1 MLEPTGNT
9 ADGSTTGQIDATAPT
24 IIINAPG
31 SDNDTTPTLT
41 GTTDATPGSTVTLT
55 ITDSAGNTQT
65 VTAIVQ
71 ADGTYSADVPAEL
84 AEGEFTINASVTDE
98 AGNTDTDTGTL
109 VIDTTAPTV
118 AINDL
123 TTNDTTPELTG
134 TVNDPNAIVVVTI
147 DGNDYT
153 ATNNN
158 NGTWTLADDVVAT
171 LAEGSY
177 PTSVSATDAAG
188 NTVTNSGTV
197 VIDTTAPTVA
207 INDLTTNDTTPE
219 LTGTVNDPNAIVVV
233 TIDGNDYTA
242 TNNGNGTW
250 TLADDV
256 VATLAEGS
264 YPTSVSATDAAGNTV
279 TNSGTVVIDTT
290 APTVGIDD
298 LTTNDT
304 TPELTGTVNDPNA
317 VVVVTID
324 GNDYT
329 ATNNGNG
336 TWTLADNI
344 VALLAEGNYTAT
356 VTATDAVGNS
366 DSATGSIVID
376 TSIDEKNNGQTVTFD
391 SISNDSGVAG
401 DFITSDSTL
410 IFNGT
415 VDLGDNT
422 TLTVSV
428 DGTSYTF
435 GTDPELTIDGSGNW
449 SLDLT
454 GTPLPAGTY
463 AVVATVTDEVGNSA
477 STASQNVV
485 VQALDAINDGNA
497 VDMGEPV
504 VTVNPPETTSNDCRY
519 WRPCFNNA

>member
-1 MLEPTGNT
+1 M
-9 ADGSTTGQIDATAPT
+9 
-24 IIINAPG
+24 
-31 SDNDTTPTLT
+31 
-41 GTTDATPGSTVTLT
+41 
-55 ITDSAGNTQT
+55 
-65 VTAIVQ
+65 
-71 ADGTYSADVPAEL
+71 
-84 AEGEFTINASVTDE
+84 
-98 AGNTDTDTGTL
+98 
-109 VIDTTAPTV
+109 
-118 AINDL
+118 
-123 TTNDTTPELTG
+123 
-134 TVNDPNAIVVVTI
+134 
-147 DGNDYT
+147 
-153 ATNNN
+153 
-158 NGTWTLADDVVAT
+158 
-171 LAEGSY
+171 
-177 PTSVSATDAAG
+177 
-188 NTVTNSGTV
+188 
-197 VIDTTAPTVA
+197 
-207 INDLTTNDTTPE
+207 
-219 LTGTVNDPNAIVVV
+219 NDPNAIVVV